1 MMGTREQLE
10 RARAREIWRTYVVN
24 QDRKQVVA
32 LVKATKWLNPHKV
45 MDYVRAM
52 EKGEIE

>member
-1 MMGTREQLE
+1 MSHREQLE

-32 LVKATKWLNPHKV
+32 LVKATKWLDPRKV
-45 MDYVRAM
+45 MDYVKAM
-52 EKGEIE
+52 ERGEIE